1 MKIVKLKKK
10 NNNQYL
16 LITLNDEICLYDDT
30 ILKYDLLL
38 KKELDESRLEE
49 ILSYN
54 KKLDE
59 YYNVIKKLK
68 RKRMTEYEVVEYFKK
83 LNIEK
88 KIYDDFISKLKNAR
102 LIDDI
107 SYLQAYVHDHVYLKM
122 EGPRKIQT
130 DLLKLGFL
138 DKDIKRVLNSIDPD
152 DYVLNINKIIN
163 KKIKAN
169 HKDSGKVLELKIAT
183 YIVHMGYT
191 KELTMQ
197 QISKYTFSN
206 LDILKKEYQNLKK
219 RLEKKYSGSD
229 LEYKIKQKLYSRGFK
244 EEEIEQIKGD

>member
-49 ILSYN
+49 ILSYD
-54 KKLDE
+54 KYLDE
-59 YYNVIKKLK
+59 YYKILKKLK
-68 RKRMTEYEVVEYFKK
+68 RKRMTELEVIEYFKSFG
-83 LNIEK
+83 IDEK
-88 KIYDDFISKLKNAR
+88 YYQEFVLKLKNAR

-107 SYLQAYVHDHVYLKM
+107 SYLQAYIHDHVYLKM

-138 DKDIKRVLNSIDPD
+138 DKDIKNILNNIDD
-152 DYVLNINKIIN
+152 DVYITNINKIIQ
-163 KKIKAN
+163 KKVKSN
-169 HKDSGKVLELKIAT
+169 HKDAGKVLELKIAT
-183 YIVHMGYT
+183 YIVHLGYT

-206 LDILKKEYQNLKK
+206 IDVLKREYQKEKK
-219 RLEKKYSGSD
+219 KLEKKYSGSD
-229 LEYKIKQKLYSRGFK
+229 LEYRIKQKLYSRGFK
-244 EEEIEQIKGD
+244 EEEIEQIKED